1 MYVGQ
6 KMSILFLKKNLSVLY
21 NNQPSESFLL
31 SLGILF
37 GGIFITILSDS
48 FFGNFNQIF
57 FLYGLFTWL
66 WLRSI
71 ELSFNFLVKKNNKF
85 LAFSISW
92 LFPILLICLLG
103 VFHIDLPIFFLA
115 LIAGIDFVFFFFIYI
130 TKKVNLSWNKIFFG
144 YVAGSI
150 IIGLSN
156 ILTNTLPWVS
166 DLAYGNI
173 IVVDTMRD
181 AAIAHAWSEY
191 SSISHGI
198 HGLLFEPY
206 HALFAIFIDPL
217 ISDSVNVIEVFT
229 ILGNIIV
236 PTLIIYGC
244 SKCYA

>member
-115 LIAGIDFVFFFFIYI
+115 LIAGIDFFFFLFILL
-130 TKKVNLSWNKIFFG
+130 KK
-144 YVAGSI
+144 
-150 IIGLSN
+150 
-156 ILTNTLPWVS
+156 
-166 DLAYGNI
+166 
-173 IVVDTMRD
+173 
-181 AAIAHAWSEY
+181 
-191 SSISHGI
+191 
-198 HGLLFEPY
+198 
-206 HALFAIFIDPL
+206 
-217 ISDSVNVIEVFT
+217 
-229 ILGNIIV
+229 
-236 PTLIIYGC
+236 
-244 SKCYA
+244 

>member
-1 MYVGQ
+1 
-6 KMSILFLKKNLSVLY
+6 MSILFLKKNLSVLY

-115 LIAGIDFVFFFFIYI
+115 LIAGIDFLFFFFIYI
-130 TKKVNLSWNKIFFG
+130 TKK
-144 YVAGSI
+144 
-150 IIGLSN
+150 
-156 ILTNTLPWVS
+156 
-166 DLAYGNI
+166 
-173 IVVDTMRD
+173 
-181 AAIAHAWSEY
+181 
-191 SSISHGI
+191 
-198 HGLLFEPY
+198 
-206 HALFAIFIDPL
+206 
-217 ISDSVNVIEVFT
+217 
-229 ILGNIIV
+229 
-236 PTLIIYGC
+236 
-244 SKCYA
+244 

>member
-115 LIAGIDFVFFFFIYI
+115 LIAGIDFLFFFLFILL
-130 TKKVNLSWNKIFFG
+130 KK
-144 YVAGSI
+144 
-150 IIGLSN
+150 
-156 ILTNTLPWVS
+156 
-166 DLAYGNI
+166 
-173 IVVDTMRD
+173 
-181 AAIAHAWSEY
+181 
-191 SSISHGI
+191 
-198 HGLLFEPY
+198 
-206 HALFAIFIDPL
+206 
-217 ISDSVNVIEVFT
+217 
-229 ILGNIIV
+229 
-236 PTLIIYGC
+236 
-244 SKCYA
+244 